1 MMIYQNYFVSLQT
14 LSKTKI
20 MDRRM
25 KRQAA
30 LYMLITLVDEYGGS
44 IDIKA
49 GTIRRVFNDENQ
61 VVKAEQSDGAIA
73 LAADMDCED
82 LDRAVRRWIAD
93 NPRKFEAIRPK
104 LNPKMMNVMV
114 N

>member
-1 MMIYQNYFVSLQT
+1 MQS
-14 LSKTKI
+14 LSKTKT

-44 IDIKA
+44 IDINA

-61 VVKAEQSDGAIA
+61 VVKA
-73 LAADMDCED
+73 
-82 LDRAVRRWIAD
+82 DR
-93 NPRKFEAIRPK
+93 
-104 LNPKMMNVMV
+104 
-114 N
+114 

>member
-1 MMIYQNYFVSLQT
+1 MENFWKYKIFPVSLQS
-14 LSKTKI
+14 LSKTKT

-44 IDIKA
+44 IDINA

-61 VVKAEQSDGAIA
+61 VVKA
-73 LAADMDCED
+73 
-82 LDRAVRRWIAD
+82 DR
-93 NPRKFEAIRPK
+93 
-104 LNPKMMNVMV
+104 
-114 N
+114 